1 MCMITDGHWWE
12 QILEKVYCR
21 HFKFMNLHSGPCWW
35 VPPVSHEFSSQQT
48 FLFQTLSD
56 ICWAKFCGRSILLLS
71 HPSLL
76 TLFSVLRRNCTLS
89 LNQTDTWLLQTF
101 CDLIQPTIIISTHR
115 NEASAHVC
123 ISHTECSFINGLQT
137 HKGAISSVITINPN
151 HNYTLSGYPVL

>member
-71 HPSLL
+71 HPTNTFFCFKKKLHIITQSNRHMIATNILWPH
-76 TLFSVLRRNCTLS
+76 TAYNNHFYSQEWGICTCLHKPHWMQ
-89 LNQTDTWLLQTF
+89 LHQW
-101 CDLIQPTIIISTHR
+101 P
-115 NEASAHVC
+115 AK
-123 ISHTECSFINGLQT
+123 